1 MLLVRSARH
10 LASLALV
17 VASAVALLAC
27 DGGTSDGSGPDST
40 GGSGTGGQGN
50 GLSCVFEGE
59 TYADGESIGSGC
71 GACACIDGAVLCPST
86 RCIEGCNVDGAF
98 YAQGDTVPSGGCDGS
113 CFCGMDNEV
122 HCDDDACLTCPD
134 LESFSWDALQ
144 AAKAC
149 DPTQP
154 NQCTKR
160 VQEKL
165 GCGCDTFVN
174 PENESAIARFVELQ
188 DDFIAAECDYDI
200 ICEQCAT
207 PMTGVCNDDG
217 QCEDDFGSDG
227 GAPCI
232 VNHVQYE
239 SGALDIDDPA
249 SCNTCACLDGQL
261 ACTEQDCPETACPPN
276 AVFGSQCLE
285 CGATDE
291 CLAVEYT
298 CLPVCAE
305 GCVSGVC
312 LDGVCKNVCG

>member
-1 MLLVRSARH
+1 MAFAAVPGLLRLGISLALGDAMLLARSARH
-10 LASLALV
+10 LASLALLT
-17 VASAVALLAC
+17 ASAWATLAC
-27 DGGTSDGSGPDST
+27 DGGASDDSGPDGT
-40 GGSGTGGQGN
+40 GGANSGTGGQAGACT
-50 GLSCVFEGE
+50 GPTCFEGCKVGN
-59 TYADGESIGSGC
+59 TIYAVGTAI
-71 GACACIDGAVLCPST
+71 
-86 RCIEGCNVDGAF
+86 
-98 YAQGDTVPSGGCDGS
+98 PSGACDGS
-113 CFCGMDNEV
+113 CTCGADNEV

-134 LESFSWDALQ
+134 LETFSWDALQ

-149 DPTQP
+149 DPTLP

-160 VQEKL
+160 VAQKL

-174 PENESAIARFVELQ
+174 PENENAISRFEELQ
-188 DDFIAAECDYDI
+188 DDFVSTCDSDV
-200 ICEQCAT
+200 ICEMCAT
-207 PMTGVCNDDG
+207 PMTGVCNADG
-217 QCEDDFGSDG
+217 QCEDDYGSDG

-232 VNHVQYE
+232 VDHVQYE

-249 SCNTCACLDGQL
+249 SCNTCSCLDGQL

-285 CGATDE
+285 CGTTDE